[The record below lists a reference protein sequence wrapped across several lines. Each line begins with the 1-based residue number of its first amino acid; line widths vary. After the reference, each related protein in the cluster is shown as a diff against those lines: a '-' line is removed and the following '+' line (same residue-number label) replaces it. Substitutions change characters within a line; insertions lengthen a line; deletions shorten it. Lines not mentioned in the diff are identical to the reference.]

1 MEKLHGKAGT
11 VQYDC
16 AISFKPY
23 LARFIS
29 GFACIYLDKKLKVL
43 LESHP
48 APEEQQQQQQQQQDG
63 EQQDE
68 DVDPQSKSKFL

>member
-1 MEKLHGKAGT
+1 M
-11 VQYDC
+11 
-16 AISFKPY
+16 
-23 LARFIS
+23 
-29 GFACIYLDKKLKVL
+29 KVL

-48 APEEQQQQQQQQQDG
+48 APEEQQQQQQQDGEQQDG

>member
-1 MEKLHGKAGT
+1 M
-11 VQYDC
+11 
-16 AISFKPY
+16 
-23 LARFIS
+23 
-29 GFACIYLDKKLKVL
+29 KVL

-48 APEEQQQQQQQQQDG
+48 APEEQQQQQQQQDGEQQDG